1 MLLLKPMKEC
11 RVYDLFLL
19 ERCSKIIL
27 EFLAL
32 DLRGIR
38 WWFVILPCSITTSN
52 SDVVARGSKF
62 HTFSFNFLLLLTH
75 ENFLKVCLVVHTLS
89 YFS

>member
-1 MLLLKPMKEC
+1 MTSV
-11 RVYDLFLL
+11 R

-38 WWFVILPCSITTSN
+38 WCLVILSSSIPTSN

-62 HTFSFNFLLLLTH
+62 HTFSFNLLT
-75 ENFLKVCLVVHTLS
+75 
-89 YFS
+89 Y